1 MMRLI
6 ILITLLTIC
15 SYSYGQQDERI
26 TTIGFVQILNDNKQ
40 EATYYYQNNW
50 EVLRNMAIKKKYI
63 HSFQILEAPISEGE
77 PFQLMLI
84 TTYLDEKQYKLR
96 EDHFTELIEEK
107 GALKLMNEK
116 EPAEFRRTLFSKE
129 MIRHWN

>member
-50 EVLRNMAIKKKYI
+50 LVLRKMAIKKGYI
-63 HSFQILEAPISEGE
+63 DSFQILETPISESA
-77 PFQLMLI
+77 PFELMLI
-84 TTYLDEKQYKLR
+84 TTYMNEAQHLLR
-96 EDHFTELIEEK
+96 EEHFEELIKEK
-107 GALKLMNEK
+107 GPLKLLNDK
-116 EPAEFRRTLFSKE
+116 EPGEFRKTLFNKE
-129 MIRHWN
+129 GVRHWQ